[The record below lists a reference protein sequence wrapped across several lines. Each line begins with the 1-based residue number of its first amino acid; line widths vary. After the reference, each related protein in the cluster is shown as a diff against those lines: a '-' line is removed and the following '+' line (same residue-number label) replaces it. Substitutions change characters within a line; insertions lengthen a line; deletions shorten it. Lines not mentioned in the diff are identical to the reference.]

1 MNEDLLKNIFY
12 RPEVSIERDYS
23 TDGTIDH
30 YSPEPVQETVKPT
43 PIQNLLTKAEE
54 VTDALIR
61 IRNVLPALPNQMPE
75 VLENIVDN
83 LIFQTEIEKNEL
95 IDIPDE
101 PITETV
107 DNNDISEDGVT
118 PDEEPYIDDE
128 GHIWGAPQPLDY
140 VITVVKH
147 KNNSQLAQEQYLK
160 DSIYIKEEFATRL
173 NNVLQDYLY
182 PLVTTMDES
191 GVGNIEYLN
200 IEYDGTSV
208 TGYGSDDKHLHDLI
222 VRGQIINGERER
234 LFVKSHDAIT
244 TQSIIMAFDVCA
256 QERVRYYTENYDLGV
271 SNFTEMYRRN
281 TLEKTRN
288 EYEYKYAHARKNF
301 WKYLNS
307 AVKISEDMLK
317 TALDVNTAKCYL
329 LSQDIDIFAKKEYQA
344 AAYESATGTGAQEVD
359 PTNNTA
365 NKATDTI
372 AKKQESDTTN

>member
-75 VLENIVDN
+75 ILENIVDN
-83 LIFQTEIEKNEL
+83 LIFQTEIEKDEL

-128 GHIWGAPQPLDY
+128 GHIWGASQPLDY

-222 VRGQIINGERER
+222 VRGQIVNGERER

-271 SNFTEMYRRN
+271 L
-281 TLEKTRN
+281 TL
-288 EYEYKYAHARKNF
+288 
-301 WKYLNS
+301 
-307 AVKISEDMLK
+307 LK
-317 TALDVNTAKCYL
+317 CIGV
-329 LSQDIDIFAKKEYQA
+329 IR
-344 AAYESATGTGAQEVD
+344 
-359 PTNNTA
+359 
-365 NKATDTI
+365 
-372 AKKQESDTTN
+372 